1 MKESP
6 VRSKSYARRQGAP
19 LDRMSRRPIPT
30 TSAIPN
36 INILKIMNG
45 FVSFRSTIHDLSQSL
60 QRLESMM
67 DHTTKLFS
75 VGRNLRS
82 GKRPFVP
89 QLPKPPISKDAF
101 KDEEIPI
108 IKLPKMPP
116 SRSPFLRLLEYV
128 DMGKVINILQSPILQ
143 NVFTQM
149 FTTKQQPTTRS
160 SPRTRQRTRITR
172 QQAARR
178 NNIRRKRVRP

>member
-1 MKESP
+1 
-6 VRSKSYARRQGAP
+6 
-19 LDRMSRRPIPT
+19 MSRRPIPA
-30 TSAIPN
+30 TSALPN

-60 QRLESMM
+60 QKLESMM

-82 GKRPFVP
+82 GKGPFVP
-89 QLPKPPISKDAF
+89 QLPKPPIRRDEF

-116 SRSPFLRLLEYV
+116 SRSPFIRLLEYV
-128 DMGKVINILQSPILQ
+128 DMGKVMNILQSPILQ
-143 NVFTQM
+143 NVLTQI
-149 FTTKQQPTTRS
+149 FSPKQATARS
-160 SPRTRQRTRITR
+160 SVPKPRPRQRTRITR